1 MTVRVLVAEDHP
13 TMREAVRMVLA
24 GEGYDVADAPDGA
37 VALEAIAA
45 APPDVLV
52 LDLHMPVLDGAQV
65 LAALRSDGATAGLP
79 VIVITADGE
88 EGRAAAERSGADAY
102 VTKPFDPV
110 ALLRTIE
117 RVLAADGR
125 SAASP

>member
-1 MTVRVLVAEDHP
+1 MTIRVLLAEDHP
-13 TMREAVRMVLA
+13 TMRDAVRLVLA
-24 GEGYDVADAPDGA
+24 GEGYDVEDAPDGA
-37 VALEAIAA
+37 VALQRIAA
-45 APPDVLV
+45 SPPDVLV

-65 LAALRSDGATAGLP
+65 LEALRADAATASLP

-125 SAASP
+125 SATSP